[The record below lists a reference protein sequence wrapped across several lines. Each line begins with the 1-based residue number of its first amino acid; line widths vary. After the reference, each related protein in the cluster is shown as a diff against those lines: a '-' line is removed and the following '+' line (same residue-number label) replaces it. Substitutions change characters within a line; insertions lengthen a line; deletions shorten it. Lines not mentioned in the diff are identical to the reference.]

1 MYGSIMRARVKPGQL
16 DALVR
21 QFEQNRERITR
32 MAGFV
37 SMEFGQEDK
46 DPNRVVGIIHFK
58 DKASYV
64 RNAEAPETDA
74 NYREMLKHLEGEPE
88 WIDLQY
94 KRYFG
99 QPLTE
104 GAAAGTSS
112 SKA

>member
-32 MAGFV
+32 MAGFL
-37 SMEFGQEDK
+37 STEFGQEDK
-46 DPNRVVGIIHFK
+46 DPNRVVAIIHFK
-58 DKASYV
+58 DKESYL

-74 NYREMLKHLEGEPE
+74 NYREMLKHMEGAPE
-88 WIDLQY
+88 WIDLHY

-99 QPLTE
+99 QSLTE
-104 GAAAGTSS
+104 GASAGASTS
-112 SKA
+112 KP